1 MRRPHACPMRR
12 RRRPSVAEA
21 PRWRRLWPAAAKG
34 VALFAVALVVFLYA
48 FPATP
53 PNHGKAGIV
62 AGAGGAVILPQQDI
76 ERPAPHLVG
85 SARGGSAMD
94 GFIAAP
100 ISVATETIAE
110 PTPTPRPT
118 QLTAARCSA
127 MFRDPK
133 HIFRRMW
140 AADAWTKMRGG
151 HPACWSVGRVT
162 SVASSQTREA
172 FFAELRAGKVCQN
185 NWYEGNPGELGR
197 ANRMPDFGG
206 KPAPALLGFDETI
219 GDFCASRLGGWNS
232 PGVRQLGNGEMCV
245 RAGIN
250 ILSLYG
256 KRQPYN
262 VCRNFEWQACQPEPR
277 IFRACERPLTCA
289 HCRVPLGKQASALIP
304 HRSCS
309 DPSRIAPFS
318 HGRPPPQVCAAKG
331 LLPGQ
336 PSNRSLLF
344 ARAPRDLHPEGET
357 GKPLGKCCGFAE
369 AGAVARGGL
378 GYATDDIFYLETC
391 VFSQICSNGAE
402 LFRLRAGQPWACAF
416 DEERFDE
423 LRRLLVEGGEDDP
436 NAEQCTVP
444 RDCAEGGVVAVN
456 SPRQL

>member
-1 MRRPHACPMRR
+1 MR
-12 RRRPSVAEA
+12 
-21 PRWRRLWPAAAKG
+21 
-34 VALFAVALVVFLYA
+34 ALSC
-48 FPATP
+48 T
-53 PNHGKAGIV
+53 
-62 AGAGGAVILPQQDI
+62 
-76 ERPAPHLVG
+76 
-85 SARGGSAMD
+85 
-94 GFIAAP
+94 
-100 ISVATETIAE
+100 
-110 PTPTPRPT
+110 
-118 QLTAARCSA
+118 
-127 MFRDPK
+127 
-133 HIFRRMW
+133 
-140 AADAWTKMRGG
+140 
-151 HPACWSVGRVT
+151 
-162 SVASSQTREA
+162 
-172 FFAELRAGKVCQN
+172 
-185 NWYEGNPGELGR
+185 LG
-197 ANRMPDFGG
+197 
-206 KPAPALLGFDETI
+206 
-219 GDFCASRLGGWNS
+219 
-232 PGVRQLGNGEMCV
+232 
-245 RAGIN
+245 
-250 ILSLYG
+250 
-256 KRQPYN
+256 
-262 VCRNFEWQACQPEPR
+262 
-277 IFRACERPLTCA
+277 
-289 HCRVPLGKQASALIP
+289 QASFGFFP